1 MFWIITV
8 CPFHFI
14 LVCQIPLLIL
24 FLVNNNRSLLLLER
38 NYVST
43 SFGSLQ
49 FLDTINISFNTEQ
62 VNAWWP
68 VNMNEYLEE
77 VNDLCLVF
85 YSNSFTLKFSLE
97 AGLMLVLKKSYQNWD
112 YLMNKLMKLWC
123 LESRRWIHLYLTYE
137 LLYIYGM

>member
-24 FLVNNNRSLLLLER
+24 FLVTNNRSLLLLER

-49 FLDTINISFNTEQ
+49 FLDSINIRFNTEQ

-97 AGLMLVLKKSYQNWD
+97 AGLMFMLSILPRIGGNPP
-112 YLMNKLMKLWC
+112 
-123 LESRRWIHLYLTYE
+123 I
-137 LLYIYGM
+137 LLLFSLRNPFTSANFAFIFFRKPI